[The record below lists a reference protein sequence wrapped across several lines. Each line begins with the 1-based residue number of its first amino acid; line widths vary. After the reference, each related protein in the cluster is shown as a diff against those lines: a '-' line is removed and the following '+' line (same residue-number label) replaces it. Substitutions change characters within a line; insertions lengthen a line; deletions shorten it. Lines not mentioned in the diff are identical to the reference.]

1 MRKKGHDATDHNYLA
16 IRSADE
22 FSATVVVHIIG
33 DKVFVENEDACV
45 ILTVDQARR
54 LTYFLQERIIR
65 SVDLIGDGDGGGD
78 DY

>member
-16 IRSADE
+16 IGTADE
-22 FSATVVVHIIG
+22 FSATAFVHIIG

-45 ILTVDQARR
+45 ILTIDQARR
-54 LTYFLQERIIR
+54 LTYFLQERIMG
-65 SVDLIGDGDGGGD
+65 SVDPIGDGGGD

>member
-16 IRSADE
+16 IRTADE
-22 FSATVVVHIIG
+22 FSATAVVHIIG

-45 ILTVDQARR
+45 ILTIDQARR

-65 SVDLIGDGDGGGD
+65 VVDFGDGDGGGD

>member
-1 MRKKGHDATDHNYLA
+1 MRKKDHDATDHNYLA
-16 IRSADE
+16 IRTVDE
-22 FSATVVVHIIG
+22 NSSTAFVHIIG

-45 ILTVDQARR
+45 ILTIDQARR

-65 SVDLIGDGDGGGD
+65 VVDFGDGGGD